1 MNQFNPD
8 ENYYKDTLVDN
19 YECKYYVEETFNTNF
34 HKNSINFGNSL
45 SMINFNI
52 RSAMKHL
59 NEFDAYLET
68 LNFNFRIIGLTES
81 WAKDS
86 NVEMLNLPN
95 YKCEHMYR
103 PHKAGGGVS
112 LYIANDIDYFRRKD
126 LNRMNNCIE
135 SVFIEI
141 KKEQINSCKDVV
153 IGNIYRPPG
162 GDVEEFTAHI
172 ADLLSMIKCESN
184 YVYIMGDFNINLLN
198 IDNHP
203 ASSEFLETMFSYSFI
218 PLINKPTRVRETSAT
233 IIDNIFCNNLD
244 RGIVKSGLFYTDIT
258 DHFPVFCLYY
268 GCHIPKHDL
277 YISKRIYN
285 DKNIQTFH
293 NTLEQADW
301 SEITQCDNGQTAF
314 TKFYNYFTELYHK
327 CFTLTKI
334 KITTYR
340 NRKPWLSDGLKK
352 SIKIKNK
359 MYVKSIKIPSVYN
372 IRQYKDYRNILHR
385 LLRQAE
391 REHYNELLNINKTN
405 LRKQWAVINQV
416 LNKNKPDGLPNKFN
430 IDNNVISDKYKISE
444 AFNNFFVNIG
454 SNLAKNISNDTDDP
468 ISFMSPQTPGSMFI
482 NPVNVTELSEIILSL
497 NNSSP
502 GWDGLDT
509 NIIKKSSGLIVHPLV
524 YVINL
529 CIEQGIFPKEL
540 KIAKIIPIYKSNDKQ
555 LITNYRPISV
565 LPVFSKLFERVL
577 HNRLLSFVDCK
588 NIIYDYQFGF
598 RRNHG
603 TNSALIILT
612 DKIIQSLSKGDYV
625 VGLFLDF
632 QKAFDTVNHEILI
645 KKMFHYGIRG
655 NCLKL
660 FINYLSD
667 RQQYVCYN
675 QVTSSKQNVLC
686 GVPQGSILGPLLF
699 ILYINDL
706 ANVSKHLFPILY
718 ADDTNF
724 FISGKNLDNLIQ
736 TANHEIE
743 KIFDWLNVNKLSLNI
758 QKTHYMIFH
767 SRKNIKVNFDV
778 LINNEIINKV
788 ECTKFLGVLIDSK
801 LTWCNHIS
809 YLKRKISKGIGIL
822 CKLRKCFSSSTLLTL
837 YYSFIYP
844 YLLYCIEVWGN
855 TSQCYLFPLFKLQK
869 KSIRIIVSEKFNAHT
884 KPIFLKLQILSV
896 SKLHTYSIL
905 LFMFKYIKGILPSI
919 FNEIFVQNID
929 VHQYYTRQCYQLHV
943 QKCNRNLSQ
952 KSVRCTGTALW
963 NDTLNI
969 INNNCSLS
977 VYKQHVKQYL
987 LND

>member
-1 MNQFNPD
+1 
-8 ENYYKDTLVDN
+8 
-19 YECKYYVEETFNTNF
+19 
-34 HKNSINFGNSL
+34 
-45 SMINFNI
+45 
-52 RSAMKHL
+52 
-59 NEFDAYLET
+59 
-68 LNFNFRIIGLTES
+68 
-81 WAKDS
+81 
-86 NVEMLNLPN
+86 ML
-95 YKCEHMYR
+95 H
-103 PHKAGGGVS
+103 
-112 LYIANDIDYFRRKD
+112 
-126 LNRMNNCIE
+126 
-135 SVFIEI
+135 
-141 KKEQINSCKDVV
+141 
-153 IGNIYRPPG
+153 
-162 GDVEEFTAHI
+162 
-172 ADLLSMIKCESN
+172 
-184 YVYIMGDFNINLLN
+184 
-198 IDNHP
+198 
-203 ASSEFLETMFSYSFI
+203 
-218 PLINKPTRVRETSAT
+218 
-233 IIDNIFCNNLD
+233 
-244 RGIVKSGLFYTDIT
+244 
-258 DHFPVFCLYY
+258 Y
-268 GCHIPKHDL
+268 GCHIQKHDL

-293 NTLEQADW
+293 NTLEQANW
-301 SEITQCDNGQTAF
+301 SEITQCDNGQIAF
-314 TKFYNYFTELYHK
+314 TKFYNYFTELYYK
-327 CFTLTKI
+327 CFPLTKI

-405 LRKQWAVINQV
+405 LRKQWAVIKQV
-416 LNKNKPDGLPNKFN
+416 LNKIKPDGLPNKFN

-454 SNLAKNISNDTDDP
+454 PNLAKNISNNTDDP

-509 NIIKKSSGLIVHPLV
+509 NIIKKLFGLIVHPLV

-529 CIEQGIFPKEL
+529 CIEQGSFPKEL
-540 KIAKIIPIYKSNDKQ
+540 KIAKIIPIYKSSDKQ

-598 RRNHG
+598 RRNHA

-645 KKMFHYGIRG
+645 KKMFHYRIGG

-675 QVTSSKQNVLC
+675 HVTSSKQNVLC

-706 ANVSKHLFPILY
+706 ATVSKHLFPILY

-724 FISGKNLDNLIQ
+724 FISGKNIDNLIQ

-743 KIFDWLNVNKLSLNI
+743 KVFDWLNVNKLSLNI
-758 QKTHYMIFH
+758 QKIHYMIFH

-809 YLKRKISKGIGIL
+809 Y
-822 CKLRKCFSSSTLLTL
+822 
-837 YYSFIYP
+837 
-844 YLLYCIEVWGN
+844 
-855 TSQCYLFPLFKLQK
+855 
-869 KSIRIIVSEKFNAHT
+869 
-884 KPIFLKLQILSV
+884 
-896 SKLHTYSIL
+896 
-905 LFMFKYIKGILPSI
+905 
-919 FNEIFVQNID
+919 
-929 VHQYYTRQCYQLHV
+929 
-943 QKCNRNLSQ
+943 
-952 KSVRCTGTALW
+952 
-963 NDTLNI
+963 
-969 INNNCSLS
+969 
-977 VYKQHVKQYL
+977 
-987 LND
+987 

>member
-1 MNQFNPD
+1 
-8 ENYYKDTLVDN
+8 
-19 YECKYYVEETFNTNF
+19 
-34 HKNSINFGNSL
+34 
-45 SMINFNI
+45 
-52 RSAMKHL
+52 
-59 NEFDAYLET
+59 
-68 LNFNFRIIGLTES
+68 
-81 WAKDS
+81 
-86 NVEMLNLPN
+86 
-95 YKCEHMYR
+95 
-103 PHKAGGGVS
+103 
-112 LYIANDIDYFRRKD
+112 
-126 LNRMNNCIE
+126 
-135 SVFIEI
+135 
-141 KKEQINSCKDVV
+141 
-153 IGNIYRPPG
+153 
-162 GDVEEFTAHI
+162 
-172 ADLLSMIKCESN
+172 
-184 YVYIMGDFNINLLN
+184 
-198 IDNHP
+198 
-203 ASSEFLETMFSYSFI
+203 
-218 PLINKPTRVRETSAT
+218 
-233 IIDNIFCNNLD
+233 
-244 RGIVKSGLFYTDIT
+244 
-258 DHFPVFCLYY
+258 
-268 GCHIPKHDL
+268 
-277 YISKRIYN
+277 
-285 DKNIQTFH
+285 
-293 NTLEQADW
+293 
-301 SEITQCDNGQTAF
+301 
-314 TKFYNYFTELYHK
+314 
-327 CFTLTKI
+327 
-334 KITTYR
+334 
-340 NRKPWLSDGLKK
+340 
-352 SIKIKNK
+352 
-359 MYVKSIKIPSVYN
+359 
-372 IRQYKDYRNILHR
+372 
-385 LLRQAE
+385 
-391 REHYNELLNINKTN
+391 
-405 LRKQWAVINQV
+405 
-416 LNKNKPDGLPNKFN
+416 
-430 IDNNVISDKYKISE
+430 
-444 AFNNFFVNIG
+444 
-454 SNLAKNISNDTDDP
+454 
-468 ISFMSPQTPGSMFI
+468 MSPQTPGSMFI

-588 NIIYDYQFGF
+588 NIIYDNQFGF

-718 ADDTNF
+718 AYDTNF

-736 TANHEIE
+736 TANHETE

-767 SRKNIKVNFDV
+767 SRKNIKVNFDG
-778 LINNEIINKV
+778 LINNEIINK
-788 ECTKFLGVLIDSK
+788 CTKFLSVLIDSK

-869 KSIRIIVSEKFNAHT
+869 NQSELLYQKNLMHT
-884 KPIFLKLQILSV
+884 
-896 SKLHTYSIL
+896 
-905 LFMFKYIKGILPSI
+905 
-919 FNEIFVQNID
+919 QN
-929 VHQYYTRQCYQLHV
+929 QYF
-943 QKCNRNLSQ
+943 
-952 KSVRCTGTALW
+952 
-963 NDTLNI
+963 
-969 INNNCSLS
+969 
-977 VYKQHVKQYL
+977 
-987 LND
+987 